1 MDKEQVS
8 AAPADREAWMQE
20 ATMTDLHAQ
29 IMNIP
34 CKPYDGTDAYT
45 HYCRGHRDARHAAA
59 ELASEALR
67 AAAPAVQ
74 QDGWMPI
81 ESAPKNR
88 KVLVAYRNSLGK
100 WRRVMACHYTESE
113 IAEWENDDST
123 PGWYEECESQEVILP
138 VEGTPELWHELPPID
153 AAADHIADAGE
164 MVAAAVPALP
174 VAWMKRR
181 AVSAEWDAYDFSANR
196 SDEFCI
202 PLYAAPVA
210 ACACGPDCQD
220 EGPPTCRYTHAAPV
234 AAPAARAT
242 WFDPSTG
249 MTLRQR
255 CSVALECLPEAPYR
269 QQLARL
275 LDDLMVA
282 PAAEA
287 QLRQLPGE
295 PEEEYLGRRAEAQ
308 TLEPTWVLLLRH
320 GMSPVRKGP
329 FFADAPIEQMVRDLY
344 ALHADATVIV
354 INMPVTAY
362 PMSGREWVAMHGDRR
377 CKAIP
382 GAPSPQRPMVMP
394 SHSEPG
400 FVKPDTDQHVFFY
413 EQDFYVLSNFSAF
426 NLRWQ
431 GRTFPTSEHAYH
443 WMKFPTLTRDEE
455 GRYVRDHIFRAPS
468 AHEAFKLA
476 ERWKSLRRP
485 DWDAAKVDIMRDI
498 LRAKA
503 AQHEYVRRKLLATG
517 DRELIEDSW
526 RDNFWG
532 WGPNRDGQNMLGK
545 LWMEVRAELRAAK
558 NGAAVAPKEN

>member
-1 MDKEQVS
+1 MDKDQVS
-8 AAPADREAWMQE
+8 AAPADREAWMKEAERLAHEMQRKYHNAMVWSSRENAEDPPPAKAAWQE
-20 ATMTDLHAQ
+20 YQAARALLLLH
-29 IMNIP
+29 IS
-34 CKPYDGTDAYT
+34 T
-45 HYCRGHRDARHAAA
+45 
-59 ELASEALR
+59 
-67 AAAPAVQ
+67 AAPAVQ

-88 KVLVAYRNSLGK
+88 KVLVAYKNSLGK
-100 WRRVMACHYTESE
+100 WRRVMASYATAADIEE
-113 IAEWENDDST
+113 AGEDSGYGDT
-123 PGWYEECESQEVILP
+123 GAKPGWYEECESQKTIMP
-138 VEGTPELWHELPPID
+138 VEGEPELWHELPPID

-164 MVAAAVPALP
+164 MVAA
-174 VAWMKRR
+174 
-181 AVSAEWDAYDFSANR
+181 
-196 SDEFCI
+196 
-202 PLYAAPVA
+202 
-210 ACACGPDCQD
+210 
-220 EGPPTCRYTHAAPV
+220 PV
-234 AAPAARAT
+234 AAPAAEASA
-242 WFDPSTG
+242 DECID
-249 MTLRQR
+249 LA
-255 CSVALECLPEAPYR
+255 CALEQRRALKIVDDVHNLRIGGRAEVMPTAFHAGYCLACEEIEHRLRTEQWGIDGAPVP
-269 QQLARL
+269 LFGTS
-275 LDDLMVA
+275 A

-344 ALHADATVIV
+344 ALHSDATVIV

-558 NGAAVAPKEN
+558 NGAAVAPKENNNG